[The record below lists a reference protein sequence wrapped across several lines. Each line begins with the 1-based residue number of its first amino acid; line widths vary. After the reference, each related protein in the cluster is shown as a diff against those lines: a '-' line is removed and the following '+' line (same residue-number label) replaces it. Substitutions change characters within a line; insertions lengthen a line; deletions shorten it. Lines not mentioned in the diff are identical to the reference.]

1 MKKFSITLISSLLP
15 LMAFA
20 QPQVPSGTVTT
31 YSGVVG
37 IINTIGN
44 WMFGLLLAL
53 AVIFLLYAA
62 FLYLT
67 AAGDSA
73 KTDKAKDIIIYA
85 IVAIVVAVLA
95 KGIIMVAQSLVGVTP
110 TTPGT

>member
-1 MKKFSITLISSLLP
+1 MKKLSITLISSLMP

-20 QPQVPSGTVTT
+20 QPAVPSTGIST
-31 YSGVVG
+31 YAGVVG
-37 IINTIGN
+37 VINTIGN

-67 AAGDSA
+67 AAGDSS

-95 KGIIMVAQSLVGVTP
+95 KGIIMVAQSLVGSAPV
-110 TTPGT
+110 TPGT